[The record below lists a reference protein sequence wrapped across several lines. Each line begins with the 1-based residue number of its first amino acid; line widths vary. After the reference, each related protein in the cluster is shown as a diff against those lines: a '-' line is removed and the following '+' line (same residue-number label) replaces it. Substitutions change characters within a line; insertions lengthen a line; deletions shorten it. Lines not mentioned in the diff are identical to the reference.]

1 MKRNTSVCYVDD
13 DPDDVRRFRTL
24 MQDRYTI
31 GAGHTL
37 PDALGELKQRR
48 IKRPDIFL
56 LDLYYG
62 PNTDDEKHA
71 EIAESYEELSKKVK
85 ELQVLLV
92 QAGQS
97 PNGGF
102 DLVDQV
108 RKKHESVS
116 LAFFSRKAS
125 MEDAERAH
133 RQKVP
138 VLKKPD
144 PDDSDEG
151 TMAQRYD
158 MAFRRHRDELARQID
173 GIIDRN
179 TFWARNSRWIE
190 WIIAFLLGVASNAT
204 WSSAVKLIRS
214 II

>member
-13 DPDDVRRFRTL
+13 DPDDVRRFRAL
-24 MQDRYTI
+24 MQGRYTI

-37 PDALGELKQRR
+37 PDALGELKQRG

-62 PNTDDEKHA
+62 PNTNDDKHA
-71 EIAESYEELSKKVK
+71 EIAESYEGLSKKAK
-85 ELQVLLV
+85 ELQVLLI

-102 DLVDQV
+102 DLVEQV
-108 RKKHESVS
+108 RQKHKSVS
-116 LAFFSRKAS
+116 LALFSRKAS

-133 RQKVP
+133 RQKIP

-144 PDDSDEG
+144 PDDSDKG
-151 TMAQRYD
+151 TRAQRYD
-158 MAFRRHRDELARQID
+158 MAFQRHRDELARQID
-173 GIIDRN
+173 GIIGRN
-179 TFWARNSRWIE
+179 TWWARHARWIE
-190 WIIAFLLGVASNAT
+190 WIIAFLLGLASNAA
-204 WSSAVKLIRS
+204 WSSVGKFIRW
-214 II
+214 I